1 MGGRGKREVLAM
13 SDSNPETCRRVVFS
27 GRVQGVGFRATTEHL
42 ARRRPVTGYV
52 KNLADGT
59 VELVACGEP
68 EEVERFIQ
76 AVRSHF
82 QENLTGAAEQDHP
95 AGIGRF
101 QSFGVRY

>member
-1 MGGRGKREVLAM
+1 M
-13 SDSNPETCRRVVFS
+13 SDSKSDPNRDVCRRVVFQ

-68 EEVERFIQ
+68 DEVERFIQ

-82 QENLTGAAEQDHP
+82 DENLADVHERDDP
-95 AGIGRF
+95 ASVGRF
-101 QSFGVRY
+101 RSFGIRY